1 MVSIGIIFSRYWYIF
16 MVAFIMLTIDTI
28 SVTPYQQNARVLID
42 TAKNEAVLIDPG
54 GDVDLFY

>member
-1 MVSIGIIFSRYWYIF
+1 
-16 MVAFIMLTIDTI
+16 MLTIDTI

-54 GDVDLFY
+54 GDVDRILLKCPDYVQVTSIWITHSY